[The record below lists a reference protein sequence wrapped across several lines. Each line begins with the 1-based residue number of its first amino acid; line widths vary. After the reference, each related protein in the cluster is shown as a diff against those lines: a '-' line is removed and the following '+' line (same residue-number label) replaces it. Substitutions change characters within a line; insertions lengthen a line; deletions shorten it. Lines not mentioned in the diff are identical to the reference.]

1 MKDQLVYLN
10 SLASN
15 LGASKTKPPGEWPI
29 IKFFF
34 GYIILLATWD
44 QAFQLEP
51 VRFGLK
57 ELEALKRTL
66 SWYNCFWLEQ
76 SKIIERNDK

>member
-1 MKDQLVYLN
+1 MKDQLHVVCF
-10 SLASN
+10 SLAIN

-29 IKFFF
+29 MKYSF

-51 VRFGLK
+51 EVWVEGVGGSQENTFLVQLFLVRI
-57 ELEALKRTL
+57 
-66 SWYNCFWLEQ
+66 EQ
-76 SKIIERNDK
+76 NN